1 MTCDEFVR
9 VLPELEG
16 GHTIE
21 QQEHLRTCPMCAEL
35 VSDLN
40 AITQQAQL
48 LRTIDEEPSPRVWN
62 SIEIALRQEGLIR
75 QPQPPRVPAFAAAR
89 GARLTWLAPA
99 MAAFLLVFGL
109 LVYQKGG
116 VEPQVAE
123 RTAAPSP
130 VVTADLTAE
139 GLDLVP
145 EEKQLL
151 SLVEARAPSLRAAF
165 ESDLRAVDRYIRDAE
180 QSARNNPNDEI
191 AQQYLMNA
199 YEQRAMVYEM
209 ALDRSLE

>member
-1 MTCDEFVR
+1 MTCNEFVR

-21 QQEHLRTCPMCAEL
+21 QQQHLRTCPRCAEL

-48 LRTIDEEPSPRVWN
+48 LRTIDEDPSPRVWN

-75 QPQPPRVPAFAAAR
+75 QPQPHRVPVPVGTPR
-89 GARLTWLAPA
+89 PRLTWLVPA
-99 MAAFLLVFGL
+99 MAVFLLVFGL
-109 LVYQKGG
+109 LVYERGG
-116 VEPQVAE
+116 VQHQVAS
-123 RTAAPSP
+123 APAP
-130 VVTADLTAE
+130 VVTADLAAGQ

-151 SLVEARAPSLRAAF
+151 SLVESRNPSLRAGF
-165 ESDLRAVDRYIRDAE
+165 ESDLRAVNTYIRDAE
-180 QSARNNPNDEI
+180 QSARSNPNDEI

-209 ALDRSLE
+209 ALDRSLQ

>member
-1 MTCDEFVR
+1 MTCEEFVR

-21 QQEHLRTCPMCAEL
+21 QQQHLRTCPRCAEL
-35 VSDLN
+35 IADLD

-48 LRTIDEEPSPRVWN
+48 LRNTDLEEPSPRVWN

-75 QPQPPRVPAFAAAR
+75 DPLPAVVSTRFTAPRRRLAWLVPALAA
-89 GARLTWLAPA
+89 
-99 MAAFLLVFGL
+99 LLIVLGL

-116 VEPQVAE
+116 VQPQMASAPAPVA
-123 RTAAPSP
+123 TDVASVASP
-130 VVTADLTAE
+130 DLIP
-139 GLDLVP
+139 P

-151 SLVEARAPSLRAAF
+151 SLVEARTPAFRASF
-165 ESDLRAVDRYIRDAE
+165 ESDLRAVDTYIRDAE

-191 AQQYLMNA
+191 AQQSLMNA

-209 ALDRSLE
+209 ALDHTVQ